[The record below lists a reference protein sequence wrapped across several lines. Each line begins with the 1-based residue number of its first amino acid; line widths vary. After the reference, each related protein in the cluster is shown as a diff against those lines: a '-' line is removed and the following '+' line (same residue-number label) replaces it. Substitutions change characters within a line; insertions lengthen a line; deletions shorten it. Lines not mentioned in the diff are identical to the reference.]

1 VYDKALTLFDRIEEH
16 LAQKTTS
23 APQTKKSVNIV
34 AAIAE
39 SSSPTPKNSSS
50 NPPAAFTVEE
60 SSSSSTSED
69 DGDRDGDKS
78 GIEEA
83 EDPSP
88 LKKDMK
94 SKDDDDDGLFG
105 GSEAVPYQK
114 RII

>member
-1 VYDKALTLFDRIEEH
+1 LLGT
-16 LAQKTTS
+16 
-23 APQTKKSVNIV
+23 IV
-34 AAIAE
+34 KDFE
-39 SSSPTPKNSSS
+39 FSS

-78 GIEEA
+78 GEEEA

-88 LKKDMK
+88 LKKKDLK
-94 SKDDDDDGLFG
+94 SKDADDDGLLG

-114 RII
+114 RIR